1 VGIAIT
7 RQVDVDGSELLD
19 IEEEMRTLLE
29 EGREQGYLT
38 LDRLL
43 EVLPDAERGVPEL
56 DELFALLQQEGIE
69 VLSGDGDGQN
79 EGADGADGQSGG
91 ERRDGGFTKEGVEP
105 DDTISLYFGDIRPGP
120 LLTREE
126 EKELALQL
134 ERGRKAQA
142 ELEGNSRDP
151 KERARLK
158 ALISR
163 GKEARQELIERN
175 TRLVVNVAKRYRGY
189 GLPFSD
195 LIQAGNEGL
204 IKAVDRFDHRRRT
217 RFSTYAFWWI
227 RQSVTRTLADQ
238 RSTIRIPVHTSDR
251 IRRLMKRA
259 QAMEQELGRRPTS
272 RELAEEV
279 DGLDA
284 DQADWMMRIWQQP
297 VSLDGPVGAT
307 GDVDLG
313 DLIEDEKS
321 LAPDEVVE
329 RRTLRTELEKVLQSL
344 SAREAWILRLRFG
357 LDGQRPHTLEEV
369 GSKLGVSRER
379 ARQIEQEA
387 LRKLRHPRHSR
398 DLMGYRA

>member
-1 VGIAIT
+1 
-7 RQVDVDGSELLD
+7 VDEIELLD
-19 IEEEMRTLLE
+19 AAEGIRTLLE

-38 LDRLL
+38 LDRVL
-43 EVLPDAERGVPEL
+43 EILPEAEREVQQL
-56 DELFALLQQEGIE
+56 DELFALLQQEGITVYADE
-69 VLSGDGDGQN
+69 SEADGA
-79 EGADGADGQSGG
+79 GADG
-91 ERRDGGFTKEGVEP
+91 RDGESRGSRGNGGFSTEGVEA

-120 LLTREE
+120 LLTPEE
-126 EKELALQL
+126 ERELARQL
-134 ERGRKAQA
+134 ERGRDSEA
-142 ELEGNSRDP
+142 ELAENGEDSE
-151 KERARLK
+151 ERARLRL
-158 ALISR
+158 LISQ
-163 GKEARQELIERN
+163 GKRARQELIERN
-175 TRLVVNVAKRYRGY
+175 TRLVISVAKRYRGY

-251 IRRLMKRA
+251 IRRLMKLA

-272 RELAEEV
+272 AELAEQTE
-279 DGLDA
+279 GIDA
-284 DQADWMMRIWQQP
+284 GEAEWMMRIWQQP
-297 VSLDGPVGAT
+297 ASLDRPVGVG
-307 GDVDLG
+307 GDTELR
-313 DLIEDEKS
+313 DLIEDEGS

-329 RRTLRTELEKVLQSL
+329 RRTLRAELERVLESL
-344 SAREAWILRLRFG
+344 TAREARILRLRFG

-369 GSKLGVSRER
+369 GTKLGVSRER